1 MRERRTFR
9 TLSGDTIDV
18 RAGVYNEKLVVR
30 NGGSGAGG
38 FMTLRAHPG
47 EAVVLD
53 GAGHEVALDG
63 ALAEGSRL
71 QVKRAA
77 RRGGRA

>member
-1 MRERRTFR
+1 MKIQVNDRKVEVF
-9 TLSGDTIDV
+9 SGARVADAL
-18 RAGVYNEKLVVR
+18 RAYSLVTWKQVQ
-30 NGGSGAGG
+30 NGGK
-38 FMTLRAHPG
+38 
-47 EAVVLD
+47 VVLD
-53 GAGHEVALDG
+53 DAGHGVALDG

>member
-1 MRERRTFR
+1 MKIQVNDRTVEVF
-9 TLSGDTIDV
+9 SGAQVADAL
-18 RAGVYNEKLVVR
+18 RAYSKATWKQVQ
-30 NGGSGAGG
+30 NGGK
-38 FMTLRAHPG
+38 
-47 EAVVLD
+47 VVLD

-63 ALAEGSRL
+63 PLAEGARL

>member
-1 MRERRTFR
+1 MKIQVNNRAVEVF
-9 TLSGDTIDV
+9 SGAQVADAL
-18 RAGVYNEKLVVR
+18 RAYSQVTWKQVQ
-30 NGGSGAGG
+30 NGGK
-38 FMTLRAHPG
+38 
-47 EAVVLD
+47 VVLD

-71 QVKRAA
+71 RVKRAA

>member
-1 MRERRTFR
+1 MNIQVNDRVV
-9 TLSGDTIDV
+9 DV
-18 RAGVYNEKLVVR
+18 F
-30 NGGSGAGG
+30 SGARVADA
-38 FMTLRAHPG
+38 LRAYSRVTWKQVQNG
-47 EAVVLD
+47 SKVVLD

-63 ALAEGSRL
+63 ALAQGSRL